1 MHSSLEEMI
10 FCMCARL
17 CDDDIL
23 VVRVKKKEE
32 IFLSLPLFALIHFF
46 SFSRERRKNFIYE
59 ISREKKV
66 EKNNEKEQKTEQN
79 LKTLLSLPH
88 IRL

>member
-1 MHSSLEEMI
+1 MHSFLEMI
-10 FCMCARL
+10 FCICARL

-32 IFLSLPLFALIHFF
+32 IFFLFP
-46 SFSRERRKNFIYE
+46 FSRGYIFSRFRGNDEK
-59 ISREKKV
+59 ISLFSCAFEKKV

-79 LKTLLSLPH
+79 ENASLSPSH
-88 IRL
+88 Y